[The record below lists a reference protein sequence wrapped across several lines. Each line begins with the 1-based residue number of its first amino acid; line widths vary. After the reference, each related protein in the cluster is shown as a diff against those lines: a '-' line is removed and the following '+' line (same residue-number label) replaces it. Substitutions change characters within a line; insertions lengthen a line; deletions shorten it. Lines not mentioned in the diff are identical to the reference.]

1 MFSLTNANFWLY
13 SLFVNAKSLIGFD
26 SLLTKRTPP
35 LSGFFISMSVIIY
48 LPFVFFWAGI
58 LGRLRS
64 RRSLSRSVNPI
75 YPPAPCLARVAVFSK
90 PFKQRSI
97 NHD

>member
-1 MFSLTNANFWLY
+1 MFPLTNTILWLY
-13 SLFVNAKSLIGFD
+13 SLSVNAEALAWFD

-35 LSGFFISMSVIIY
+35 LSGFFMSVIIY
-48 LPFVFFWAGI
+48 LPFGLFWAGI

-75 YPPAPCLARVAVFSK
+75 YSPSRVSHGSGLSNR
-90 PFKQRSI
+90 KQRSI
-97 NHD
+97 NHDIK